1 MNLLFLLQKAM
12 QELRERNF
20 SYSFVMENPLVQ
32 CLAQLLCD
40 EHTMN
45 AAANVHEL
53 MLNVKNLN
61 KDIRNEEEKFFDSL
75 FKKQKSVLLQ
85 K

>member
-1 MNLLFLLQKAM
+1 M
-12 QELRERNF
+12 QELRENNC
-20 SYSFVMENPLVQ
+20 SYSLVMENPLVQ

-40 EHTMN
+40 EHSVN
-45 AAANVHEL
+45 AATSAHEL

-61 KDIRNEEEKFFDSL
+61 KNIRNQEDKLFDSL
-75 FKKQKSVLLQ
+75 FNKQKSVLLR

>member
-1 MNLLFLLQKAM
+1 
-12 QELRERNF
+12 
-20 SYSFVMENPLVQ
+20 
-32 CLAQLLCD
+32 
-40 EHTMN
+40 MN